1 MAVATVTSVYG
12 QSIVGTMVQ
21 CPWLSPSGPF
31 EVTQGWG
38 PTNVGSEPAEDRQG
52 KHYSHWHAGVD
63 VGCPSLTTIVMP
75 AGLTGKAVHL
85 DNPSGYGVALI
96 IQIGGPTNTGR
107 GQLQPVRTDDI
118 YLGHLAARLVKDGQT
133 VRPGDHLALTD
144 STGNSTGPHLHF
156 EVRPPNGRYGT
167 DDDPSSF
174 FLSATPGLGLS
185 LPNPLEGI
193 GEAITSAERS
203 LMNTLVGLAQTALG
217 GAMMLT
223 GGVTVGFGLRGMSGA
238 QARRSTGRVVR
249 RLNQRRVERRPQPT
263 PGPQTAAER
272 SRLRGTLR
280 RTLPQQ
286 VSQRQYDYRL
296 SRLEEARITGQP
308 VRRQVGSRPRLPGS
322 GARGPVSL
330 VEERAALRAEM
341 AATGRRALPGAALR
355 ARGRRVA

>member
-1 MAVATVTSVYG
+1 MAVATVMSVYG

-75 AGLTGKAVHL
+75 AGLMGKAVHL

-96 IQIGGPTNTGR
+96 VQIAADVQIGLLGPPIQQR
-107 GQLQPVRTDDI
+107 QADV
-118 YLGHLAARLVKDGQT
+118 YLGHLAARLVRDGQT

-156 EVRPPNGRYGT
+156 EMRPPGGRYGT
-167 DDDPSSF
+167 DFDPSAY
-174 FLSATPGLGLS
+174 FLSATPTPLIS
-185 LPNPLEGI
+185 NPLEGI

-249 RLNQRRVERRPQPT
+249 RLNQQRVERRPQPT

-286 VSQRQYDYRL
+286 VSRRQYDYRL

-308 VRRQVGSRPRLPGS
+308 VRRQVGTRPRLPGS

>member
-1 MAVATVTSVYG
+1 
-12 QSIVGTMVQ
+12 
-21 CPWLSPSGPF
+21 
-31 EVTQGWG
+31 
-38 PTNVGSEPAEDRQG
+38 
-52 KHYSHWHAGVD
+52 
-63 VGCPSLTTIVMP
+63 TIVMP

-96 IQIGGPTNTGR
+96 IQIGGPTSTGR

-167 DDDPSSF
+167 DFDPSAY
-174 FLSATPGLGLS
+174 FLSATPTPLIS
-185 LPNPLEGI
+185 NPLEGI

-223 GGVTVGFGLRGMSGA
+223 GGVTVGFGLRGVSGA

-249 RLNQRRVERRPQPT
+249 RL
-263 PGPQTAAER
+263 
-272 SRLRGTLR
+272 
-280 RTLPQQ
+280 
-286 VSQRQYDYRL
+286 
-296 SRLEEARITGQP
+296 
-308 VRRQVGSRPRLPGS
+308 
-322 GARGPVSL
+322 
-330 VEERAALRAEM
+330 
-341 AATGRRALPGAALR
+341 
-355 ARGRRVA
+355 